1 MSKKTLVCQTRK
13 YCRSLSTLSCLHFS
27 RCIYFLLLSCT
38 NSASAHALKILKNV
52 VTSKGKC
59 FVFDLTAPSNLWTLA
74 NLRALSW
81 DHAYV
86 MFKWV
91 FIGRV
96 SQPCNKT
103 WDRSGHSLPWNIQ
116 STAWKDSSLVKHAF
130 YVFCKRND
138 FLWLTGNIEWKA
150 SGEAWIIHTTGCKN
164 SGCCWQQKKTREV
177 ASPDQRWWS
186 LWRRVSEAL
195 TEEKASKG

>member
-1 MSKKTLVCQTRK
+1 MSEKHLFVKQENIADLLALYLVFI
-13 YCRSLSTLSCLHFS
+13 SHDVF
-27 RCIYFLLLSCT
+27 YFLLLSCT

-74 NLRALSW
+74 NLRALSG

-96 SQPCNKT
+96 SQPGNKT
-103 WDRSGHSLPWNIQ
+103 
-116 STAWKDSSLVKHAF
+116 
-130 YVFCKRND
+130 
-138 FLWLTGNIEWKA
+138 
-150 SGEAWIIHTTGCKN
+150 
-164 SGCCWQQKKTREV
+164 
-177 ASPDQRWWS
+177 
-186 LWRRVSEAL
+186 
-195 TEEKASKG
+195 